1 MSKEKTNTY
10 HYGFAIV
17 RTFMCFIVV
26 TCHFWSTEAP
36 VWLRPLSMLKPFAV
50 PVFMFLSFYLSHGLI
65 MGRDTTRALRRLRRL
80 LLPQIGWAIIY
91 FVVYWVLGALL
102 HKELVTGISDLFWQ
116 MLTGH
121 SESLNPTMWFQTDLI
136 ILTVLF
142 FGVFRFLSEKTGTL
156 VLCGLS
162 LLCLVGQYSGM
173 NYAVFSGM
181 RFELAYPLGRVAET
195 LPIAALGLFAARW
208 NLLTFRKARSLP
220 VALGAFVLSWVFV
233 VADRQLPLTGV
244 DTFGYAGIWKML
256 YAFSVTVFA
265 YGIDLSRLS
274 DKAKKTVGFLT
285 DYTLGIYCGHRL
297 VAFFVL
303 NIFEDVLGLSAG
315 QLYIC
320 VLIYAL
326 NHFAC
331 WVVNKLPFA
340 WIRDLV

>member
-36 VWLRPLSMLKPFAV
+36 VWLQPLSMLKPFAV

-142 FGVFRFLSEKTGTL
+142 FGVFRFLSEKTGIL

-162 LLCLVGQYSGM
+162 LLCLAGQYSGM
-173 NYAVFSGM
+173 NYAVFGGM

-195 LPIAALGLFAARW
+195 LPVAALGLFAARW

-256 YAFSVTVFA
+256 YAFSVAVFA
-265 YGIDLSRLS
+265 YGVDLSRLS
-274 DKAKKTVGFLT
+274 DKAKKAVGFLT

-331 WVVNKLPFA
+331 WVVSKLPFQ